1 MISSEARTSII
12 GGIEAVSLGRLHAKA
27 IVEPHPPGKDIV
39 LAQCVVAAMT
49 KEAGKEQGG
58 GIPPSR
64 GLSHRLTMEHG
75 ECHCPTAATGPHPW
89 QKSIQKS
96 NNITCDGS
104 TSLKLA
110 YIYIVVT
117 IFMTYYVVTM
127 HRQII
132 VSDCCRSQWSYRQCR
147 APAAAMTT
155 HILCICPPSGFVCPF
170 CPVAH
175 LREHGG

>member
-1 MISSEARTSII
+1 MISSEVRRSII
-12 GGIEAVSLGRLHAKA
+12 GGIEAVSLSRCHAKA
-27 IVEPHPPGKDIV
+27 IVEPRPPRKDIV
-39 LAQCVVAAMT
+39 LAQCVAAAMT

-58 GIPPSR
+58 AIPPPC
-64 GLSHRLTMEHG
+64 GLSHRLTMEHVQ
-75 ECHCPTAATGPHPW
+75 CHCPTAAMGPHPR

-96 NNITCDGS
+96 NNINCAGS
-104 TSLKLA
+104 TLLKLA

-127 HRQII
+127 CGQI
-132 VSDCCRSQWSYRQCR
+132 VASDCWGSQWSYRQCR
-147 APAAAMTT
+147 VPAAAMIT

-175 LREHGG
+175 LQEHGG